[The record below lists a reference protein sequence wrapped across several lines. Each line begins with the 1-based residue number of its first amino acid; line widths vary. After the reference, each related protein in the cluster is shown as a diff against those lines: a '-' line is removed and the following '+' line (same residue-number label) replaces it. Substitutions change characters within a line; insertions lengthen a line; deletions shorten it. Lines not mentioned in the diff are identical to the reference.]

1 MVACQPAISFAAAS
15 SALLALLTVCS
26 TVSRSPAVL
35 FFSSNLLS
43 TLEWRPL
50 MFKYS
55 LRLLAVASLVLLPA
69 CADEGVVNAVHGTV
83 TKLNEAT
90 KTMVVKTADGT
101 EHTFHFVAKTTV
113 RGAEAIATG
122 AKDSFHGLTEGSE
135 VVAHYT
141 VKGGEE
147 TAVEVEKVGKG
158 GLHAVDGTV
167 THVSEDGKTV
177 VVKAADGTE
186 HTFQVVGH
194 DTADAAKDI
203 GKGADK
209 TAKVTVYYTESAGKK
224 VAHFFQKL

>member
-1 MVACQPAISFAAAS
+1 
-15 SALLALLTVCS
+15 
-26 TVSRSPAVL
+26 
-35 FFSSNLLS
+35 
-43 TLEWRPL
+43 

-55 LRLLAVASLVLLPA
+55 LRFLAVAALFLLPA
-69 CADEGVVNAVHGTV
+69 HADEDVVTAIHGTI
-83 TKLNEAT
+83 TKVDAAA
-90 KTMVVKTADGT
+90 KTIAVKTADGT

-113 RGAEAIATG
+113 HGARAAATG

-141 VKGGEE
+141 AKGAEE
-147 TAVEVEKVGKG
+147 TAVEVDKVGKG

-209 TAKVTVYYTESAGKK
+209 TAKVTVYYTEAAGKK
-224 VAHFFQKL
+224 IAHFFQKL